1 MNKADSTNQN
11 SPVKTKQE
19 QPEPSKEEAKL
30 KNIVDSYVIIEKE
43 DKPTQINKLQEE
55 KQDSKEKSNDFINDF
70 YILESIPEEIKNH
83 SKKKESRFLKFFKT
97 MFFKKEDTNDTKE
110 TEKAEIKHLPFSINS
125 NEFSNEFEEN
135 LIQRSDSSSICYS
148 KIIDEIDEDSL
159 QYKPDDLNHLSI
171 DKLNEFNVK
180 NNKWNNPSYNSFG
193 STSTATNNNSIA
205 VESPV
210 KNISN
215 KEDTKLNDLLKINAP
230 SKIQHSLTTQFNPVS
245 YANSANK
252 STIIA
257 NSGIFLGNSF
267 ALRNSNV
274 SNDSAN
280 SVRIPSFL
288 SPKLLNSSQ
297 TSKYSSDELD
307 LTVKIEKILS
317 LEDKRTTLMIKN
329 IPNKFTRQV
338 LLTILEQRMKETFDL
353 FILPTDANK
362 FKNFGYGFI
371 NFLNSYYIPYF
382 YFMFNGKMW
391 SGTNSKKV
399 CEITY
404 SKIQGHQ
411 NLIGHYPSK
420 IIHWNGIAQTA
431 DKDQKYIIPKEYL
444 PYFRSVFKDFPIE
457 EFKYYFLTKL
467 PKIDGGNQ

>member
-1 MNKADSTNQN
+1 MKNPDSTNQK
-11 SPVKTKQE
+11 SPVKIGQE
-19 QPEPSKEEAKL
+19 QLEPMKEEAKF
-30 KNIVDSYVIIEKE
+30 KNMLESYVIIEKNDSSEMNLNPKENQEKKE
-43 DKPTQINKLQEE
+43 D
-55 KQDSKEKSNDFINDF
+55 SNDFINDF
-70 YILESIPEEIKNH
+70 YILENIPEEIKNH
-83 SKKKESRFLKFFKT
+83 PKKKESRFLKFFKT
-97 MFFKKEDTNDTKE
+97 MFSKKEDAKDIKE
-110 TEKAEIKHLPFSINS
+110 KENVDLKDAKSID
-125 NEFSNEFEEN
+125 EFSNDES
-135 LIQRSDSSSICYS
+135 QRQFTSSEGNMPMVYS
-148 KIIDEIDEDSL
+148 KIIEEN
-159 QYKPDDLNHLSI
+159 YDDCVQNKDNLNILNI
-171 DKLNEFNVK
+171 DKVNEFNPLS
-180 NNKWNNPSYNSFG
+180 NKWMGNPSFNSFG
-193 STSTATNNNSIA
+193 SLSTATNNNSILPD
-205 VESPV
+205 SPA
-210 KNISN
+210 KNVSTIS
-215 KEDTKLNDLLKINAP
+215 KEDSKLLPNDLIKINLP
-230 SKIQHSLTTQFNPVS
+230 QNIKSSLTAQFKP
-245 YANSANK
+245 ANYSSANK
-252 STIIA
+252 STILSS
-257 NSGIFLGNSF
+257 SGVFLGNSF
-267 ALRNSNV
+267 NLHNSNI

-280 SVRIPSFL
+280 SVRFPTFL

-297 TSKYSSDELD
+297 SKYVPDELD
-307 LTVKIEKILS
+307 LTVRIEKILS

-420 IIHWNGIAQTA
+420 IIHWNGIAHTA
-431 DKDQKYIIPKEYL
+431 AQDQKYIIPKDYL
-444 PYFRSVFKDFPIE
+444 PYFRSVFKDSPIE

-467 PKIDGGNQ
+467 PKIDAGNQ